1 MSPALTSRNLPFSA
15 PCVCVFLIIV
25 AMNDDYFPV
34 SLQHQ
39 SFHCLVENL
48 LLEMCAERGLSQA
61 YHTRD
66 SGSLPIQSISDLY

>member
-1 MSPALTSRNLPFSA
+1 MVATGVACFNIKKPSIFT
-15 PCVCVFLIIV
+15 IV